1 MIKILGTLGFL
12 LIAIGDFFPSTGY
25 ILILTGLI
33 LILILAN
40 KISAVYPRYRAT
52 LIAFSAIFF
61 QLLSIVL
68 LALSVIHAVKSQH
81 ITYISVLIYIFS
93 RISLIISGYFWK
105 KLFTIFFNIFNVNL
119 LLISKKLIFFSLVVI
134 TMLDILVVLIIFS
147 IDVNLAPLFYILGAI
162 MIILYGASYILF
174 KIGFFL
180 ASISFFIMEEENLIL
195 LKTKEMKT
203 DKYSYS

>member
-1 MIKILGTLGFL
+1 
-12 LIAIGDFFPSTGY
+12 
-25 ILILTGLI
+25 
-33 LILILAN
+33 
-40 KISAVYPRYRAT
+40 
-52 LIAFSAIFF
+52 
-61 QLLSIVL
+61 
-68 LALSVIHAVKSQH
+68 
-81 ITYISVLIYIFS
+81 
-93 RISLIISGYFWK
+93 
-105 KLFTIFFNIFNVNL
+105 
-119 LLISKKLIFFSLVVI
+119 
-134 TMLDILVVLIIFS
+134 MLDILVVLIIFS